1 MDIKDLKLVKGAL
14 EKGKPATMTFFD
26 DVDWWSCDRFVEELE
41 YIENYVQPSEIRI
54 LINSAGGNVVEGMKV
69 FAKILDCKIPTITQ
83 VAGIA
88 ASMGSIIWA
97 AGQKLYM
104 ADYSI
109 VMIHNP
115 WMGADM
121 NDPNNQQIIEA
132 FKKQLTTVYCKRFGF
147 SEDKV
152 KEIMDGK
159 EGCDG
164 TWLSAEMAV
173 EQGFIPVDHVIE
185 TPQTVKNRIAASIK
199 GLTDKMAIQAIMS
212 LANQENYQPEP
223 KSAISDKEP
232 KGKDIINSQIK
243 KNMEELKVVAS
254 QLGIQGEVSLDK
266 VTASI
271 IQLKELEAKYQKS
284 NEELET
290 VKNELNNL
298 KIQHEAEKSNSAN
311 LQKSIDTLNA
321 ELKVYKDKE
330 AEEKKNAINALV
342 DGAIAEGK
350 ISAEAKDS
358 WVAMAEQNFDM
369 VKASLDGIKAV
380 APISAQIAGAPEN
393 KKEAKEGQLTEE
405 EKIKAKVDELVPDFK
420 FKTIEDLG

>member
-26 DVDWWSCDRFVEELE
+26 DVEWWSCDRFVEELE

-121 NDPNNQQIIEA
+121 DDPNNQQIIEA

-173 EQGFIPVDHVIE
+173 EQGFIPADHVIE

-243 KNMEELKVVAS
+243 KNMEELKVVA
-254 QLGIQGEVSLDK
+254 
-266 VTASI
+266 T
-271 IQLKELEAKYQKS
+271 LKELEAKYQKS

-298 KIQHEAEKSNSAN
+298 KIQHEAEKTNSAN

-380 APISAQIAGAPEN
+380 APISAKIAEDPAN

>member
-1 MDIKDLKLVKGAL
+1 
-14 EKGKPATMTFFD
+14 
-26 DVDWWSCDRFVEELE
+26 
-41 YIENYVQPSEIRI
+41 
-54 LINSAGGNVVEGMKV
+54 
-69 FAKILDCKIPTITQ
+69 
-83 VAGIA
+83 
-88 ASMGSIIWA
+88 
-97 AGQKLYM
+97 
-104 ADYSI
+104 
-109 VMIHNP
+109 
-115 WMGADM
+115 
-121 NDPNNQQIIEA
+121 
-132 FKKQLTTVYCKRFGF
+132 
-147 SEDKV
+147 
-152 KEIMDGK
+152 
-159 EGCDG
+159 
-164 TWLSAEMAV
+164 
-173 EQGFIPVDHVIE
+173 
-185 TPQTVKNRIAASIK
+185 
-199 GLTDKMAIQAIMS
+199 
-212 LANQENYQPEP
+212 
-223 KSAISDKEP
+223 
-232 KGKDIINSQIK
+232 
-243 KNMEELKVVAS
+243 MEELKVVAS

-271 IQLKELEAKYQKS
+271 IQLKELEAKYKKS

-298 KIQHEAEKSNSAN
+298 KIQHEAEKTNSAN

-380 APISAQIAGAPEN
+380 APISAKIAEDPAN

>member
-1 MDIKDLKLVKGAL
+1 MDIKDLKLVKGSL

-121 NDPNNQQIIEA
+121 DDPNNQQIIEA

-152 KEIMDGK
+152 KEIMDGN

-173 EQGFIPVDHVIE
+173 EQGFIPADHVIE

-212 LANQENYQPEP
+212 LANQENYQHEP

-271 IQLKELEAKYQKS
+271 VKLKELEAKYQKS

-298 KIQHEAEKSNSAN
+298 KIQHEAEKTNSDN

-380 APISAQIAGAPEN
+380 APISAKIAEDPAN